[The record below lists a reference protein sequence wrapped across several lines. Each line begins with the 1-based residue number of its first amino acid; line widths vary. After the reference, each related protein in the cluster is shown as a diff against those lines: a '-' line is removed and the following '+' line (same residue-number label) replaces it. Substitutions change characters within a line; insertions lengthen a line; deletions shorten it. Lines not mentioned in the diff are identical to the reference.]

1 MRFVGLRLPK
11 NEKAGFV
18 CPECGATFKT
28 EAALKKHVAK
38 DHPVVEGTGEDKEA
52 DNADD

>member
-11 NEKAGFV
+11 EEKPSFV
-18 CPECGATFKT
+18 CSECGASFKS

-38 DHPVVEGTGEDKEA
+38 EHPAVEGAGEDKEA
-52 DNADD
+52 HNADD